1 MTVLQA
7 LAGAAAV
14 LVAVGP
20 QLTNAATY
28 VAGLFSGGGEEP
40 ALRGPSYKQ
49 AIDNL
54 AAVRMRLRATDCL
67 HDDQKAAIDV
77 LTLALVDGSDK

>member
-1 MTVLQA
+1 MTILQM
-7 LAGAAAV
+7 LAGSAAV
-14 LVAVGP
+14 ILAVAP
-20 QLTNAATY
+20 QLSQAATY
-28 VAGLFSGGGEEP
+28 LAGLLPGGDKEP
-40 ALRGPSYKQ
+40 AGPSYKQ

-54 AAVRMRLRATDCL
+54 AAVRLRLRATDCF

>member
-1 MTVLQA
+1 MTILQT

-28 VAGLFSGGGEEP
+28 LAGLFAPGGDEP
-40 ALRGPSYKQ
+40 VKGPSYRQ

-54 AAVRMRLRATDCL
+54 AAVRLRLRATDCL
-67 HDDQKAAIDV
+67 HDEQKAAIDV

>member
-1 MTVLQA
+1 MTILQM
-7 LAGAAAV
+7 LAGGAAV
-14 LVAVGP
+14 IVAVGP
-20 QLTNAATY
+20 QLGQAATY
-28 VAGLFSGGGEEP
+28 LAGLLPGGGEK
-40 ALRGPSYKQ
+40 LDGPSYKQ

-54 AAVRMRLRATDCL
+54 ASVRLRLRATDCL